1 LIVEGR
7 SDDGT
12 YAILKLLRAEVEGIG
27 RRYFNSSNINPTTG
41 ERTTV
46 LAELRNQALEPL
58 TKNPGQYSPNTTI
71 LFMNDV
77 SICMKDMVEM
87 IHQRLYQNAEIACDM
102 NWTYIGPDTTFYDV
116 WIGRGKNNDSF
127 LE

>member
-1 LIVEGR
+1 MSLIVEGR

-12 YAILKLLRAEVEGIG
+12 YAIPKLLRAAVEGIG
-27 RRYFNSSNINPTTG
+27 RRYFFNSSNLNPTIG

-58 TKNPGQYSPNTTI
+58 TKNPGQYFPNTTI
-71 LFMNDV
+71 LFTNDV
-77 SICMKDMVEM
+77 SICMEDIVEL
-87 IHQRLYQNAEIACDM
+87 IHQRLYQNSEMACDM

-116 WIGRGKNNDSF
+116 WV
-127 LE
+127 E